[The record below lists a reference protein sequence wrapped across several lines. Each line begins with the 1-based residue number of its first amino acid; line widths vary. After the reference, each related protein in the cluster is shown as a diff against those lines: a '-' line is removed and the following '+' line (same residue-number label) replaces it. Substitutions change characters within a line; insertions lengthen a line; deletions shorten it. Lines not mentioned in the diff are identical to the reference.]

1 MAKNIRLKMGKNDII
16 SLSINK
22 NNYMRDACF
31 YKLDVKGAN
40 GLLTWHGVFTVTQD
54 KNEYD

>member
-31 YKLDVKGAN
+31 YKLDVKGEN
-40 GLLTWHGVFTVTQD
+40 GLLT
-54 KNEYD
+54 